1 MISKL
6 AFAVCG
12 VLSWPV
18 CSAQAPPSASLPDV
32 TVTAPRPPTPQELAG
47 EAVPDFVKSH
57 AMPSMAIGQLAR
69 WRTGVCPLTRGLDP
83 ELNAFVSA
91 RIRAVAAAVGAP
103 HDESSACKF
112 NVQILFTLEPQ
123 QVLSEAAKQDSLLL
137 GFHYP
142 QQEKRLAT
150 VSRPIQGWY
159 VTSTRNYRGQE
170 AIDNPV
176 PLGTQQGSSGVPQGY
191 FPASKV
197 PPGEP
202 GSRLTN
208 LRSSQIVL
216 ALIVVDANKIAGMAV
231 GPLSDYIAMLA
242 LSQARSPDTC
252 SRLPSIVDLM
262 ASDCGDREKVA
273 QITAGDLA
281 FLRALYSTNLET
293 PLPLEASAIENQMMR
308 EFKR

>member
-1 MISKL
+1 M
-6 AFAVCG
+6 
-12 VLSWPV
+12 
-18 CSAQAPPSASLPDV
+18 
-32 TVTAPRPPTPQELAG
+32 
-47 EAVPDFVKSH
+47 
-57 AMPSMAIGQLAR
+57 
-69 WRTGVCPLTRGLDP
+69 
-83 ELNAFVSA
+83 
-91 RIRAVAAAVGAP
+91 
-103 HDESSACKF
+103 
-112 NVQILFTLEPQ
+112 
-123 QVLSEAAKQDSLLL
+123 
-137 GFHYP
+137 
-142 QQEKRLAT
+142 
-150 VSRPIQGWY
+150 
-159 VTSTRNYRGQE
+159 
-170 AIDNPV
+170 
-176 PLGTQQGSSGVPQGY
+176 
-191 FPASKV
+191 
-197 PPGEP
+197 
-202 GSRLTN
+202 TN